1 MPEGRILAIDYGEK
15 RLGLA
20 ISDSRRIFSF
30 PVETYS
36 RRTLKEDIL
45 FLKELIDLKNVVLLI
60 LGNPLANRGEEG
72 FMSKKVALFK
82 GELERELSLPVETF
96 DETCTTSD
104 AEEVLR
110 EYGLKEKEM
119 RGKKDALAASFI
131 LKSYLESLGRN
142 RD

>member
-1 MPEGRILAIDYGEK
+1 
-15 RLGLA
+15 
-20 ISDSRRIFSF
+20 
-30 PVETYS
+30 
-36 RRTLKEDIL
+36 
-45 FLKELIDLKNVVLLI
+45 
-60 LGNPLANRGEEG
+60 
-72 FMSKKVALFK
+72 MSKKVALFK
-82 GELERELSLPVETF
+82 EELERELSLPVETF

-131 LKSYLESLGRN
+131 LKSYLESLGHD